1 MTNILQKIVNA
12 KRNEILAAQADC
24 SLSDLCRQARA
35 APQPRDFLAAIRTAV
50 GSGNAAVIAEVKKA
64 SPSKGILREDFDPAT
79 IAQSYEIGGATCLSV
94 LTDADFFM
102 GSPGILKAARAAC
115 KIPVLRKDFVIDE
128 YQVWESRAMGA
139 DCILLIVSI
148 LSDSHMRRFEKLAI
162 DLGMAV
168 LVEAHDDEELQRAL
182 ALETPLIGINNR
194 NLTTFEVSL
203 DISLSLSKA
212 VPKDR
217 VIVTESGISTKDDI
231 ERMRASGINAF
242 LVGETFMRAQDPGAA
257 LHKLFQ

>member
-1 MTNILQKIVNA
+1 
-12 KRNEILAAQADC
+12 
-24 SLSDLCRQARA
+24 
-35 APQPRDFLAAIRTAV
+35 
-50 GSGNAAVIAEVKKA
+50 
-64 SPSKGILREDFDPAT
+64 
-79 IAQSYEIGGATCLSV
+79 
-94 LTDADFFM
+94 
-102 GSPGILKAARAAC
+102 
-115 KIPVLRKDFVIDE
+115 
-128 YQVWESRAMGA
+128 
-139 DCILLIVSI
+139 
-148 LSDSHMRRFEKLAI
+148 
-162 DLGMAV
+162 MAV